1 MNLLKDKERNEKEFY
16 SNFKNL
22 FNKRNKLSDE
32 IQKKELKSVS
42 EYSRVRAIED
52 RTNSLNIDRA
62 KICAELEGLNVEYE
76 QFKEIQLRKGVELDK
91 LKEEIRDFEKMMNN
105 LGNVNLRAL
114 EIYDEIEREYN
125 SLQDKAATLR
135 LEKEDVLKMINEIEG
150 KKGEM
155 FMKSYSEISRNFERI
170 FSELTDKGTAHLVL
184 DDKDNPF
191 NGGLKIMVRIA
202 KGKYLDIKSLSGG
215 EKTLTALAFIF
226 AIQEYDPGH
235 FYVFDEVDAA
245 LDKTNSVK
253 LAKLLAKYSDKAQY
267 IVISHNDNLISEA
280 NQLYGVSMT
289 ENGISKVIS
298 LKV

>member
-1 MNLLKDKERNEKEFY
+1 MYNGF
-16 SNFKNL
+16 
-22 FNKRNKLSDE
+22 
-32 IQKKELKSVS
+32 
-42 EYSRVRAIED
+42 
-52 RTNSLNIDRA
+52 NIDRA
-62 KICAELEGLNVEYE
+62 KICAELEGLNAEYE

-114 EIYDEIEREYN
+114 EIYDEIEKEYN
-125 SLQDKAATLR
+125 ILQDKAAKLKS
-135 LEKEDVLKMINEIEG
+135 EKEDVLKMINEIEG
-150 KKGEM
+150 KKGDM

-170 FSELTDKGTAHLVL
+170 FSELTDKGTAHLIL

-245 LDKTNSVK
+245 LDKTNSTK
-253 LAKLLAKYSDKAQY
+253 LAKLLRKYSDKAQY